1 MSAPTSSA
9 VPTLP
14 TAPPANPATVTVTV
28 AMFEQFTELSG
39 GRCARYCTFTG
50 LDDNNI
56 AYLTGAT
63 IESFATG
70 FTKSSTFPKSLQR
83 GHQRL
88 RHHRA
93 FHTKTT
99 RPRRLPP
106 ASR

>member
-1 MSAPTSSA
+1 
-9 VPTLP
+9 
-14 TAPPANPATVTVTV
+14 
-28 AMFEQFTELSG
+28 MFEQFTEFSG
-39 GRCARYCTFTG
+39 GRCAGYRAFTG

-56 AYLTGAT
+56 AYLTGHRELCYR
-63 IESFATG
+63 IREVLDVSQ
-70 FTKSSTFPKSLQR
+70 SLQQ

-88 RHHRA
+88 RHHRD